1 MKPLRMTLLGLVS
14 LCLSASESLA
24 QDVQALMAKQFEAP
38 IKKILKGARVPGLA
52 VAVVRNGEEVYAQAF
67 GVKNIETKEPL
78 TTDSLFHWASVTKP
92 FVATALVQLAERGE
106 IDLDAPVVQY
116 LPYFKVDDARYKE
129 ITVGQMASHTG
140 GMPDVYDY
148 EWDKPVYDDGALER
162 YVRSISDKKLISA
175 PGEQMRYSNIAF
187 EVLGDVIAKVSG
199 VTFEDYVAGK
209 ILVPLGMSRST
220 LLKMDAEESLLTS
233 PHTVRREE
241 KSKKRRC
248 VLREHWPYNRMHAP
262 SSTMISNVHDMG
274 RWAMA
279 NLNRGQLGG
288 KRILLESSYELLWN
302 PHSEK
307 FANVGLSWFLGEH
320 EGLRTVSHGGGDLG
334 FSSNFVML
342 PEEGLAV
349 VMASNVDGAPL
360 DRITELAL
368 NVLLGIT
375 P

>member
-1 MKPLRMTLLGLVS
+1 MKTLRMALLGLVS
-14 LCLSASESLA
+14 LCLLASPSPA
-24 QDVQALMAKQFEAP
+24 QDVQALMAKQFEP
-38 IKKILKGARVPGLA
+38 SVKKILKEARVPGLA
-52 VAVVRNGEEVYAQAF
+52 VAVVRNGEEVYAQVF

-92 FVATALVQLAERGE
+92 FVATALVQLVERGE
-106 IDLDAPVVQY
+106 IDIEAPVVQY

-129 ITVGQMASHTG
+129 ITVGQMASHTA

-162 YVRSISDKKLISA
+162 YVRSISDKKLIAA
-175 PGEQMRYSNIAF
+175 PGEVMRYSNIAF

-199 VTFEDYVAGK
+199 VTFEDYVAAK

-220 LLKMDAEESLLTS
+220 LLKVDAEESLLTS
-233 PHTVRREE
+233 PHTVKREG
-241 KSKKRRC
+241 KGKKKRC

-262 SSTMISNVHDMG
+262 SSTMISNIHDMG

-279 NLNRGQLGG
+279 NLNHGELGG
-288 KRILLESSYELLWN
+288 NRILLESSYELLWN
-302 PHSEK
+302 PRSEEFTK
-307 FANVGLSWFLGEH
+307 VGLSWFLGEH
-320 EGLRTVSHGGGDLG
+320 EGHRTVSHGGGDLG

-360 DRITELAL
+360 HKITQLAL